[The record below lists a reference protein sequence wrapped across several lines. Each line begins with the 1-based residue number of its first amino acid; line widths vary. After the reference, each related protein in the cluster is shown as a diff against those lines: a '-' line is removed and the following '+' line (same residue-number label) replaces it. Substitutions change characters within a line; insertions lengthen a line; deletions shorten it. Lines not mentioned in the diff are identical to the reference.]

1 MELEWSVFLWS
12 SICISVVLLF
22 QYLHAEKARN
32 TATSPLPPGP
42 RRWPVVGNMFDLVGE
57 FPHQTLAKLAP
68 KYGAVMSLQI
78 GAVTNV
84 IIQSSKASKEMFKNH
99 DLIYSGRTVTEAMK
113 ACGYYQ
119 GSMAFAQ
126 YGPYWRTMRRLC
138 ITELGIVKRVNETI
152 PLRKENID
160 KMLQWIDEE
169 AQARGVVHVAQFVF
183 LMNFNLLGNILLFR
197 DLFDPQSKEASEFN
211 KRMDEISKWAGQPNL
226 ADFFPSLKWLDPQ
239 RIQSKVSQEMKGAL
253 QIVSGFVK
261 ERIEDRRSGKQTQ
274 RTDFLDVLL
283 DYEGE
288 GEGEPDKLS
297 ERQLAII
304 LLSLLSS
311 SSCMCRVKKSPYGK
325 MIPTDRAGFGLIWFI
340 A

>member
-1 MELEWSVFLWS
+1 M
-12 SICISVVLLF
+12 VLLF
-22 QYLHAEKARN
+22 RYLHAEKARN

-119 GSMAFAQ
+119 GSMAVAQ
-126 YGPYWRTMRRLC
+126 YGPYWRTMKRLC
-138 ITELGIVKRVNETI
+138 INELGIAKRVNETI

-169 AQARGVVHVAQFVF
+169 AQARGVVHVARFVF

-211 KRMDEISKWAGQPNL
+211 KRMDGISKWAGQPNL

-239 RIQSKVSQEMKGAL
+239 RIHSKVGQEMKGAL

-304 LLSLLSS
+304 LLDLNHKKKTLIEGNPL
-311 SSCMCRVKKSPYGK
+311 VK
-325 MIPTDRAGFGLIWFI
+325 TTAR
-340 A
+340 